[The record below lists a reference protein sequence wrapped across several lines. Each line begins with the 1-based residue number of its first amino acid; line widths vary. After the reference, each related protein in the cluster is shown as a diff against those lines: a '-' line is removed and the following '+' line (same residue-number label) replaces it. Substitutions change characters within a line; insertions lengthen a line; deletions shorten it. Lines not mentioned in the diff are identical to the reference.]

1 MSIEV
6 RGEMFTGG
14 VGALDTL
21 RAGRLEL
28 DAVFLDPK
36 ARVAA
41 LEASGR
47 DLIDVGIFAAG
58 FPSLFGL
65 RVLSI
70 LPPFF
75 SGDGVRDFF
84 SSDSPTLRLE
94 LLNVCVRLLI
104 RFDAL
109 PELFRGTIEGRVG
122 SGGGRARSLWATG
135 GIDPLPI
142 HSDETV
148 MSGEPM
154 GTPCGGGV
162 GAWASVLDRLSLDSS
177 LLFFNAS
184 SKSTRSLHCSSSCRR
199 DSTKALSVSEDG
211 RYVMGLRRELL

>member
-58 FPSLFGL
+58 FP
-65 RVLSI
+65 
-70 LPPFF
+70 
-75 SGDGVRDFF
+75 
-84 SSDSPTLRLE
+84 
-94 LLNVCVRLLI
+94 
-104 RFDAL
+104 
-109 PELFRGTIEGRVG
+109 
-122 SGGGRARSLWATG
+122 
-135 GIDPLPI
+135 
-142 HSDETV
+142 
-148 MSGEPM
+148 
-154 GTPCGGGV
+154 
-162 GAWASVLDRLSLDSS
+162 LSLI
-177 LLFFNAS
+177 
-184 SKSTRSLHCSSSCRR
+184 HI
-199 DSTKALSVSEDG
+199 
-211 RYVMGLRRELL
+211 

>member
-14 VGALDTL
+14 VDAFDTF
-21 RAGRLEL
+21 RPGRLEL
-28 DAVFLDPK
+28 DAVFLEPK
-36 ARVAA
+36 ASVAA
-41 LEASGR
+41 FEASGR

-58 FPSLFGL
+58 FPSLFDL
-65 RVLSI
+65 SVLSI

-104 RFDAL
+104 RFDVL

-122 SGGGRARSLWATG
+122 SGGGRARSL
-135 GIDPLPI
+135 
-142 HSDETV
+142 
-148 MSGEPM
+148 
-154 GTPCGGGV
+154 
-162 GAWASVLDRLSLDSS
+162 
-177 LLFFNAS
+177 
-184 SKSTRSLHCSSSCRR
+184 
-199 DSTKALSVSEDG
+199 
-211 RYVMGLRRELL
+211 